1 MKSLIKAFMGI
12 FLPVLLVGIVS
23 AQEKD
28 VEGSKDHPL
37 LTRMEN
43 FYISGYEDLDYE
55 SHDFYDEEDNEY
67 IIEGHKWAIEYTLKE
82 GVRLPGQLKV
92 RRNYANAIKMIGG
105 VILDKQG
112 RYMKVTKDG
121 KEVWI
126 DVWVDDDGSDYSLT
140 IVERTIMEQEVVANP
155 DAMAGN
161 FKATERVKKVVVKI
175 RLVEQKTLVKQK
187 TQFQQIEKAK
197 VYKPKIYIE
206 IELVDKNDKPIPNL
220 PYRITDPNGEV
231 ISEGKLDENGSTRLE
246 DLPQGECDISFPGS
260 DFSAGFEKVKGKKG
274 KVFFIKD
281 DEIRFRFK
289 DAEIRLFI
297 KKDNNR

>member
-1 MKSLIKAFMGI
+1 MKSLIKSFMGI
-12 FLPVLLVGIVS
+12 FLSVLLVGIVS

-28 VEGSKDHPL
+28 VEGSRDHPL

-43 FYISGYEDLDYE
+43 FYISGYEELDYE

-82 GVRLPGQLKV
+82 GVRPPGQLKV

-155 DAMAGN
+155 DVMAGD

-175 RLVEQKTLVKQK
+175 RLIERKTLVKQK

-197 VYKPKIYIE
+197 VYKPKNYIE
-206 IELVDKNDKPIPNL
+206 IELVDKKDKPIPNL

-260 DFSAGFEKVKGKKG
+260 DFSAGFEKVKGEKG

-289 DAEIRLFI
+289 DTEIRLFI
-297 KKDNNR
+297 KKDNNK

>member
-12 FLPVLLVGIVS
+12 FLSVLLVGIVS

-28 VEGSKDHPL
+28 VEGSRDHPL

-43 FYISGYEDLDYE
+43 FYISGYEELDYE

-82 GVRLPGQLKV
+82 GVRPPGQLKV

-121 KEVWI
+121 KEAWI

-140 IVERTIMEQEVVANP
+140 IVERKIMEQEVVADP
-155 DAMAGN
+155 DAMAGDI
-161 FKATERVKKVVVKI
+161 KATGRVNKVVVKI
-175 RLVEQKTLVKQK
+175 RLVEQKTSVKQK
-187 TQFQQIEKAK
+187 TRFQRIEKAK
-197 VYKPKIYIE
+197 VYKPKDYIE
-206 IELVDKNDKPIPNL
+206 IELVDEEDNPIPNL
-220 PYRITDPNGEV
+220 SYRITAPNGEI
-231 ISEGKLDENGSTRLE
+231 ISEGKLDENGSTRIE
-246 DLPQGECDISFPGS
+246 NIPQGECDISFPGS
-260 DFSAGFEKVKGKKG
+260 DFSAGFDKVKGNKG

-289 DAEIRLFI
+289 GAEIRLFI
-297 KKDNNR
+297 KKDNN

>member
-1 MKSLIKAFMGI
+1 MKSLIKAFIGI
-12 FLPVLLVGIVS
+12 FLSVLLVGIVS

-28 VEGSKDHPL
+28 VEGSRDHPL
-37 LTRMEN
+37 LTRMKN
-43 FYISGYEDLDYE
+43 FYISGYEELDYE
-55 SHDFYDEEDNEY
+55 SHNFYDDEDNEY
-67 IIEGHKWAIEYTLKE
+67 IDEGHKWVIKYTLKE

-92 RRNYANAIKMIGG
+92 RRYYANAIKMIGG
-105 VILDKQG
+105 VLLVKQG

-121 KEVWI
+121 KEAWI
-126 DVWVDDDGSDYSLT
+126 DVWVDDDGSDYRLT
-140 IVERTIMEQEVVANP
+140 IVERTIMEQEVVADPN
-155 DAMAGN
+155 AMAGDI
-161 FKATERVKKVVVKI
+161 KATRHVNKVVVKI

-197 VYKPKIYIE
+197 VYKPKNYIE
-206 IELVDKNDKPIPNL
+206 IELVDKKDKPIPNL

-281 DEIRFRFK
+281 NEIRFHFK

-297 KKDNNR
+297 KKDNNK

>member
-12 FLPVLLVGIVS
+12 FLSVLLVGIVS

-28 VEGSKDHPL
+28 VEGSRDHPL

-43 FYISGYEDLDYE
+43 FYISGYEELDYE

-92 RRNYANAIKMIGG
+92 RRNYANAITMIGG

-121 KEVWI
+121 KEAWI

-175 RLVEQKTLVKQK
+175 HLVEQKTLVKQK
-187 TQFQQIEKAK
+187 TRFQQIEKTK
-197 VYKPKIYIE
+197 VYKPKNYIE

>member
-1 MKSLIKAFMGI
+1 
-12 FLPVLLVGIVS
+12 
-23 AQEKD
+23 
-28 VEGSKDHPL
+28 
-37 LTRMEN
+37 MEN
-43 FYISGYEDLDYE
+43 FYISGYEELDYE

-121 KEVWI
+121 KESWI

-140 IVERTIMEQEVVANP
+140 IVEKTIMEQEVVANP

-187 TQFQQIEKAK
+187 TRFQQIEKAK
-197 VYKPKIYIE
+197 VYKPKNFIE
-206 IELVDKNDKPIPNL
+206 IELVDKKDKPIPNL
-220 PYRITDPNGEV
+220 PFRITDPNGEV

-297 KKDNNR
+297 KKDNNTGINLIL

>member
-12 FLPVLLVGIVS
+12 FLSVLLVGIVS

-28 VEGSKDHPL
+28 VEGSRDHPL

-260 DFSAGFEKVKGKKG
+260 DFSAGFEKVKGKKD